1 MTVNNR
7 VFSMAKMEERLKE
20 SNKWSSLSDVVKN
33 IMMNLDGQPVTAG
46 ATGALHNDGTF
57 ECIGK
62 DGISVLVKAVDCIS
76 VSEYNGLKN
85 K

>member
-1 MTVNNR
+1 MKVNNM

-20 SNKWSSLSDVVKN
+20 SNKWLSLSDVVKN
-33 IMMNLDGQPVTAG
+33 IMMNLDGQPVTCGVA
-46 ATGALHNDGTF
+46 GALHNDGTC
-57 ECIGK
+57 ECISK